1 MNLGILLSI
10 GESLE
15 KQVESGQFER
25 FDKFYLRKY
34 ATNFDQVFI
43 LSYGKDTNFLKKKN
57 FILVSQKSNLH
68 RYLYTLL
75 MPFFERKN
83 FQMVSVFRVMQAT
96 GSIPAILA
104 KIFYR
109 IPYVTTYG
117 YKYHQFAKIEG
128 KTVTAFFLKILEFL
142 TLKFAD
148 GVIVT
153 TKELKSYVGKFVS
166 KEKIFLIPNGV
177 DTQLF
182 KPVNKKFAKNNIKFI
197 SVGRLEVQKNY
208 AALVKAISISK
219 YRSYVTLIL
228 VGKGSLKNDLKNLA
242 KELSVELKIIDPIPH
257 YLMPKFFQEADIFIL
272 SSLIEGHPKVLLEAL
287 SCGLPAIA
295 SKVSGNVEVIK
306 DSQTGLFCTTNS
318 GDIAEKFDLLIEDD
332 SLRKKISESG
342 REYILK
348 HHDLNKLLEKEI
360 KIIKRFEKR
369 A

>member
-25 FDKFYLRKY
+25 FKKFYLRKY
-34 ATNFDQVFI
+34 ATNFDQVFVF
-43 LSYGKDTNFLKKKN
+43 SYGKDPNFLKEKN
-57 FILVSQKSNLH
+57 LILVSQKSNLH
-68 RYLYTLL
+68 RYFYTLL

-83 FQMVSVFRVMQAT
+83 FQIVSVFRVMQAT

-128 KTVTAFFLKILEFL
+128 KTVTVFFLKILEFL
-142 TLKFAD
+142 ALKFAD

-177 DTQLF
+177 DTQSF
-182 KPVNKKFAKNNIKFI
+182 KPVNKKFDKNNIKLI

-208 AALVKAISISK
+208 AALIRAVSLSK
-219 YRSYVTLIL
+219 FRTYITLTLI
-228 VGKGSLKNDLKNLA
+228 GKGSLKNELKILA
-242 KELSVELKIIDPIPH
+242 KKLSVKLKIIDSLPH
-257 YLMPKFFQEADIFIL
+257 NQMPNFLQSNDIFL
-272 SSLIEGHPKVLLEAL
+272 LPSLLEGHPKVLLEAL

-295 SKVSGNVEVIK
+295 SEVSGNTEVIK
-306 DSQTGLFCTTNS
+306 DSENGLLSSTKSDDISKKLDSLIES
-318 GDIAEKFDLLIEDD
+318 GDIRERIGQ
-332 SLRKKISESG
+332 RG
-342 REYILK
+342 REYVLKYCDLRQLVLKEIAILK
-348 HHDLNKLLEKEI
+348 
-360 KIIKRFEKR
+360 KIGKN